1 LYIFCIC
8 GGDEGLLKK
17 RKYTNSK
24 QIHYVCYEGKIISYH
39 IWRALTNIEGGGNR
53 IGIEITQR
61 SFLGVLSGRAGMNEL
76 KGWIWEVLLRGRG
89 RWEVQVRGVLYC
101 KVAVKDE

>member
-1 LYIFCIC
+1 
-8 GGDEGLLKK
+8 
-17 RKYTNSK
+17 
-24 QIHYVCYEGKIISYH
+24 
-39 IWRALTNIEGGGNR
+39 
-53 IGIEITQR
+53 
-61 SFLGVLSGRAGMNEL
+61 MNEL